1 MIKDLTKRKIDK
13 AVAKT
18 LKEAGMREPPFL
30 IEDLLEHLGQKR
42 GSDLCGLLPKSNFNY
57 YPRLK

>member
-1 MIKDLTKRKIDK
+1 MIKYLTKRKIDK

-42 GSDLCGLLPKSNFNY
+42 GSDL
-57 YPRLK
+57 